1 MYQGNVSVMLVCSS
15 LLQCY
20 LFVFLDLLTITV
32 SIFKVVT
39 VVIKQHVL
47 KVYTY
52 SLNNYALVETEG
64 TFCFYYMIWVG

>member
-1 MYQGNVSVMLVCSS
+1 MYQGNVSVMLVCSL

-20 LFVFLDLLTITV
+20 LFVFLDLLTIIV

-52 SLNNYALVETEG
+52 SLNYALVEIEG

>member
-1 MYQGNVSVMLVCSS
+1 MYQGNVSVMLVCSL

-20 LFVFLDLLTITV
+20 LFVFLDLLTIIV

-52 SLNNYALVETEG
+52 SLNYALVEIEG
-64 TFCFYYMIWVG
+64 TFCF

>member
-1 MYQGNVSVMLVCSS
+1 MYQGNVSVVLVCSS

-20 LFVFLDLLTITV
+20 PFVFLDLLTITV

-39 VVIKQHVL
+39 VVIKQRVL

-52 SLNNYALVETEG
+52 SLNYALVETEG

>member
-1 MYQGNVSVMLVCSS
+1 MLVCSL

-20 LFVFLDLLTITV
+20 LFVFLDLLTIIV

-52 SLNNYALVETEG
+52 SLNYALVEIEG
-64 TFCFYYMIWVG
+64 TFCF

>member
-1 MYQGNVSVMLVCSS
+1 MYQGNASVMLVCSL

-20 LFVFLDLLTITV
+20 LFVFLDLLTIIV

-52 SLNNYALVETEG
+52 SLNYALVEIEG
-64 TFCFYYMIWVG
+64 TFCF